1 MRILKSKITLAL
13 AGLLA
18 TLIALTLLFP
28 TQAAETGIALER
40 ANAGLELKTLQ
51 VSGIEVAYLE
61 GGKGEP
67 LLLIHGFGSN
77 KDNWTRVSGYL
88 TPQFHVY
95 AIDLPGFGDSSKPA
109 DWRYRIQDQVEYV
122 HTIAQALGLQR
133 VHLGGSSMGGQIAA
147 SYAARYPN
155 EVASLWLNAPAGVAS
170 AEPSEMFK
178 QIALMK
184 PGDRMPLLSQ
194 TPEDFPQV
202 FDMMFV
208 DPPFVPGF
216 VVRYLGERAAANFKL
231 HERIFE
237 EIRSESIPLENLMGG
252 LQTPA
257 RIVWGEQDRVL
268 HASGAKILAG
278 LMPNASVLLLP
289 DTGHLPMME
298 RTQVVAEDY
307 LSFRAALK

>member
-40 ANAGLELKTLQ
+40 ARAGLELKTLQ

-61 GGKGEP
+61 GGHGEP

-133 VHLGGSSMGGQIAA
+133 MHLGGSSMGGQIAA
-147 SYAARYPN
+147 SYTARYPN

-208 DPPFVPGF
+208 DPPFVPAF
-216 VVRYLGERAAANFKL
+216 VVHYLGERAAANFKL
-231 HERIFE
+231 HERIFTE
-237 EIRSESIPLENLMGG
+237 LRTESIPLENLMGG
-252 LQTPA
+252 LPTPT

-298 RTQVVAEDY
+298 RTKVVAEDY